1 MEAHHPGRGGT
12 PKASL
17 TFLEPIQKRWL
28 GWVIPRPKGFT
39 VSDLLHTE
47 KTTHTA
53 RPPFTASESLASHLQ
68 QLSVDLIDLHLVGK
82 QAHWNVVGLNFRDLH
97 LALDEVVDAAREFSD
112 QVAERMRAVYV
123 TPDGRA
129 GTVAGQS
136 SLPEFPTG
144 ELNTAHVVD
153 LITASL
159 YAVTGTARRIHGD
172 VDAED
177 PTTADILH
185 AIIERL
191 EQLAWMIDSE
201 NRVAN
206 ASLPRPIHR

>member
-1 MEAHHPGRGGT
+1 VSSPT
-12 PKASL
+12 
-17 TFLEPIQKRWL
+17 RW
-28 GWVIPRPKGFT
+28 RT
-39 VSDLLHTE
+39 
-47 KTTHTA
+47 
-53 RPPFTASESLASHLQ
+53 
-68 QLSVDLIDLHLVGK
+68 
-82 QAHWNVVGLNFRDLH
+82 
-97 LALDEVVDAAREFSD
+97 
-112 QVAERMRAVYV
+112 VAEK
-123 TPDGRA
+123 
-129 GTVAGQS
+129 S

-144 ELNTAHVVD
+144 ELNTADAVD

-159 YAVTGTARRIHGD
+159 YAVTGTARRIHDD

-191 EQLAWMIDSE
+191 EQLAWMIDAE

>member
-1 MEAHHPGRGGT
+1 MT
-12 PKASL
+12 
-17 TFLEPIQKRWL
+17 
-28 GWVIPRPKGFT
+28 
-39 VSDLLHTE
+39 DLLHTDQ
-47 KTTHTA
+47 TTHTA
-53 RPPFTASESLASHLQ
+53 RPPFTATEQLASHLQ

-112 QVAERMRAVYV
+112 QIAERMRAVYV

-129 GTVAGQS
+129 TTVAAQS
-136 SLPEFPTG
+136 SLAEFPTG
-144 ELNTAHVVD
+144 EVNTADVVD
-153 LITASL
+153 LIT
-159 YAVTGTARRIHGD
+159 TAPVRRHRHRAPHPRRGGRGG
-172 VDAED
+172 
-177 PTTADILH
+177 PSTADILH

>member
-1 MEAHHPGRGGT
+1 MT
-12 PKASL
+12 
-17 TFLEPIQKRWL
+17 
-28 GWVIPRPKGFT
+28 
-39 VSDLLHTE
+39 DLLHSDQ
-47 KTTHTA
+47 TTHAA
-53 RPPFTASESLASHLQ
+53 RPPFTASEQLATHLQ

-129 GTVAGQS
+129 ATVAEKS

-144 ELNTAHVVD
+144 EINTADAVD

-159 YAVTGTARRIHGD
+159 YAVAGTARRIHDD